1 MPTALTRLR
10 TAARKRGAAAF
21 LLASLVLGVLVG
33 LATAVLAW
41 TIEGV
46 EIFTDNFATWSTW
59 SRASLLL
66 LIPAGMTISWLLNR
80 KWGPGVSSGG
90 VTETM
95 VGLSLHGGYLP
106 TRVVPAKLLATAAT
120 LGTGGSG
127 GREGPIALIGATIG
141 SSLARYTNFDHDKI
155 RSLVAAGAGAGI
167 GASFNAPIAGMLFAM
182 EVILGSFAI
191 RHLNAVVIAS
201 VGAAVTSHILLGDE
215 LFLTAPAHALG
226 SPSELILYVVL
237 AGIAVTFGLLYLRAL
252 DLSSLLRVPARFP
265 GWIFPVMAGLV
276 VAGVGMVAPESLG
289 TGHRYL
295 SDLLALD
302 DSGGFVWWALG
313 GLALAK
319 IVTSV
324 FTRSG
329 GGSAGTFMASLFI
342 GGAVGA
348 GFAILIDPIWA
359 GADLKPGA
367 FAIVGMAAVF
377 ATIARAPMTSVI
389 IMFELTGNYELV
401 LPLMLAAAL
410 ATYAGERLHPENAY
424 TIPLK
429 RKGITLPKHEDI
441 DLLDTVKVGAVMQP
455 LDAAL
460 RPWTT
465 LAEAAEFFDTS
476 THHGAAV
483 LNDRGH
489 LVGILTLADITR
501 AGGPSLAV
509 TVSEAMSS
517 DVITVTPDA
526 AVSVALTRMASLGVG
541 RLPVV
546 SEADQKTVI
555 GMFRRE
561 SVVKAYESALSM
573 SKGRELYRE
582 RKRIRSQPGA
592 DFFEATVHEDS
603 PIANMM
609 VSEVTWP
616 ENSVLV
622 SIRRGTTVLVPQGKT
637 PIRIGDVITAF
648 GSPTANRGFAKL
660 TEPETRTEPS

>member
-1 MPTALTRLR
+1 M
-10 TAARKRGAAAF
+10 
-21 LLASLVLGVLVG
+21 
-33 LATAVLAW
+33 
-41 TIEGV
+41 
-46 EIFTDNFATWSTW
+46 
-59 SRASLLL
+59 
-66 LIPAGMTISWLLNR
+66 
-80 KWGPGVSSGG
+80 
-90 VTETM
+90 
-95 VGLSLHGGYLP
+95 
-106 TRVVPAKLLATAAT
+106 
-120 LGTGGSG
+120 
-127 GREGPIALIGATIG
+127 
-141 SSLARYTNFDHDKI
+141 
-155 RSLVAAGAGAGI
+155 
-167 GASFNAPIAGMLFAM
+167 
-182 EVILGSFAI
+182 
-191 RHLNAVVIAS
+191 
-201 VGAAVTSHILLGDE
+201 LLGDE

-226 SPSELILYVVL
+226 SPSELMLYVAL
-237 AGIAVTFGLLYLRAL
+237 AGIGVAFGLLYLRAL
-252 DLSSLLRVPARFP
+252 DLGGRYRLPAAFP
-265 GWIFPVMAGLV
+265 GWLFPVIAGLI
-276 VAGVGMVAPESLG
+276 VAGVGLVAPESLG

-295 SDLLALD
+295 SNLLALE
-302 DSGGFVWWALG
+302 DSGGFVWYALG

-348 GFAILIDPIWA
+348 GFAILIDPIWT
-359 GADLKPGA
+359 GSDLKPGA

-429 RKGITLPKHEDI
+429 RKGITLPKNEDI
-441 DLLDTVKVGAVMQP
+441 DLLDTVMVSTVMQP
-455 LDAAL
+455 LDGAL
-460 RPWTT
+460 HPWTT

-483 LNDRGH
+483 LSDRDH

-501 AGGPSLAV
+501 AGGPSLSI

-517 DVITVTPDA
+517 DVITVTPDVP
-526 AVSVALTRMASLGVG
+526 VSIALTRMASLGVG

-546 SEADQKTVI
+546 SEDDQRTVI

-582 RKRIRSQPGA
+582 RKRIRTQPGA
-592 DFFEATVHEDS
+592 DFFEATVLEGS
-603 PIANMM
+603 PAANSL
-609 VSEVTWP
+609 VSEITWP
-616 ENSVLV
+616 EHSVLV
-622 SIRRGTTVLVPQGKT
+622 SIRRGTTVLVPHGNT
-637 PIRIGDVITAF
+637 SIRVGDVITSF

-660 TEPETRTEPS
+660 TEPDQSDDSD